1 MTTFTRSLGILAVAV
16 AFCDVAFSQQPAAG
30 APTVLKGAT
39 AIDVIGGRTIA
50 EAVIV
55 VDGDKITG
63 FGDRNTRYPSN
74 AVVVDLA
81 GKFVIPG
88 LVDSHTHYR
97 PFTGEVYLNHGVT
110 AAIIIGGTR
119 ALGDDYLKNSQTSDF
134 RTPRLYGSGRRSIRE
149 LVSASMT
156 REQVRALVQQ
166 WAKDD
171 RPDLAT
177 MEQYPADNPRLQQ
190 VWQWFAED
198 LHEAGLFVFGHT
210 DNAPAS
216 IRAGHD
222 GVEHLW
228 GFSQALMTAQELDDY
243 QKGKYLH
250 WGLFFRN
257 DPRIDPIIRDAVQ
270 RGVYLNPTLVY
281 ELGSFSSLARRHE
294 ALAYDLYKDG
304 ALMSYYPPNLAQ
316 GLLLKF
322 RLARNFSTQYE
333 NFVPF
338 SKLPPRDLETFQDAY
353 RQSGD
358 FVQRWVQAGGKIM
371 AGTDDPSVGTSG
383 LSVHMEMAMLVE
395 MGLTPLQA
403 LQSMTIWGAE
413 PLTARRKV
421 ATKPPVGFIGDGA
434 FADLVVLGANP
445 LQNIENTRRIERV
458 MKGGRFITLGYTP
471 HYAPLEEFEAITA
484 TPEPEISGIT
494 PNTVTEGSA
503 AFDIVVEGVGF
514 VSESVVHVNGQPVP
528 TTFVDVRTI
537 KARVPAAAV
546 ARAVPNPFMKP
557 GPEQRVG
564 VFGDR
569 TVKITVFNHPPDG
582 GRSTPVSLRVR
593 AKWMAPPQS
602 SN

>member
-1 MTTFTRSLGILAVAV
+1 MKTISLSLRVFALTFALCQVG
-16 AFCDVAFSQQPAAG
+16 FSQQPPA
-30 APTVLKGAT
+30 TNQMVLRGAT
-39 AIDVIGGRTIA
+39 AIDVVAGRA
-50 EAVIV
+50 VPDAVIV
-55 VDGDKITG
+55 IEGDKITA
-63 FGDRNTRYPSN
+63 FGDKNTRYPSN
-74 AVVVDLA
+74 ATVVDLS
-81 GKFVIPG
+81 GKLIIPG

-97 PFTGEVYLNHGVT
+97 PWMGELLLNHGVT
-110 AAIIIGGTR
+110 TAIVIGGTR
-119 ALGDDYLKNSQTSDF
+119 SLGDEYFKNAQRGDF
-134 RTPRLYGSGRRSIRE
+134 RTPRLFGSGRRSIRE

-156 REQVRALVQQ
+156 REQVRELVQQ
-166 WAKDD
+166 WVKDD

-190 VWQWFAED
+190 AWQWFAED
-198 LHEAGLFVFGHT
+198 IHDAGIFVFGHT

-222 GVEHLW
+222 GVEHVW
-228 GFSQALMTAQELDDY
+228 GFSQALMTPQELDDY

-257 DPRIDPIIRDAVQ
+257 DARIDPMIREAVQ

-281 ELGSFSSLARRHE
+281 ELGSFSSLARQHE
-294 ALAYDLYKDG
+294 SLAYDVYKDG
-304 ALMSYYPPNLAQ
+304 ALMTYYPANLAQ

-322 RLARNFSTQYE
+322 RVARNFSTRYE
-333 NFVPF
+333 NYVPF
-338 SKLPPRDLETFQDAY
+338 SRLTPRDLDAFRDAY

-358 FVQRWVQAGGKIM
+358 FVKRWAQAGGKIM
-371 AGTDDPSVGTSG
+371 AGTDEPTVGTTG
-383 LSVHMEMAMLVE
+383 LSAHLEMAMLVE
-395 MGLTPLQA
+395 MGLTPHQA

-421 ATKPPVGFIGDGA
+421 PTKPPVGFIGEGA

-445 LQNIENTRRIERV
+445 LQSIENTRKIERV
-458 MKGGRFITLGYTP
+458 MKGGRFIELGYTP
-471 HYAPLEEFEAITA
+471 HYAPSERSEAQSA
-484 TPEPEISGIT
+484 TPEPEISAIT
-494 PNTVTEGSA
+494 PHTVAEGSSD
-503 AFDIVVEGVGF
+503 FEVVVEGVGF
-514 VSESVVHVNGQPVP
+514 VSESVVRINGQSVP
-528 TTFVDVRTI
+528 TTFVNVRTL
-537 KARVPAAAV
+537 KARIPAAAV

-582 GRSTPVSLRVR
+582 GTSNEISLRVR
-593 AKWMAPPQS
+593 AKWLASES